1 MNKHFKIILIPAIL
15 LLVVAGVFTYRHYQH
30 RIRRHYVVSHA
41 DFNGDYR
48 RTFADNNS
56 VQLRAANKMG
66 IAPMKDEG
74 MIKELVK
81 EGRLVHLHSGQYYY
95 SIASLPYLTPEAADL
110 LAEIGRSYQ
119 DKVGSKLKRLRVTS
133 MLRTEDYVKDLQ
145 KRNGNAV
152 KNSCHLRGTTFD
164 ISYALM
170 SDKEKKAL
178 AQVLADLRK
187 EEYCYVMYEV
197 NQPCFHITV
206 RK

>member
-1 MNKHFKIILIPAIL
+1 MNKHFKTILIPTLLL
-15 LLVVAGVFTYRHYQH
+15 LLVAAVFTYRHYHH

-41 DFNGDYR
+41 DFRGDYR

-66 IAPMKDEG
+66 IEPMKNDSR
-74 MIKELVK
+74 INELVK

-95 SIASLPYLTPEAADL
+95 TIASLPYLTPEAADL
-110 LAEIGRSYQ
+110 LAEIGRRYQ
-119 DKVGSKLKRLRVTS
+119 NQVGSKWKRLRVTS

-164 ISYALM
+164 ISYARM

-187 EEYCYVMYEV
+187 EGYCYVMYEV